1 MTEYS
6 EKWIRE
12 QARFEGIFDRGLYKN
27 GTFAKKIPL
36 SSVKVHAE
44 CREYVNQALDAGLDG
59 TQIQMAENE
68 LSRYMGCKQAV
79 LVSSGAAALCLA
91 LKLAAEKLY
100 GSSAGIHTPGGPG
113 NGGALQGKKVF
124 CPDLTSANV
133 VNPVAFE
140 GGEPVLIDATDEGFG
155 WSMSAEALEL
165 AFQKYPDVK
174 IVILDHVYGF
184 PADAVSICEICL
196 ERGALLIECA
206 GEAFGAEYL
215 VSQDH
220 SEDRSEEHS
229 EKQLEEHSEDHAD
242 GGVWRKAGS
251 LGDYCVLDFGR
262 GGMLG
267 SSGGA
272 ILVRSRYEAEKAKYW
287 ASGARAQTPWN
298 QHEELGHDCLLGELD
313 AAVLRGGLAHI
324 DETIAKKQK
333 VYETYVEMLEGSLA
347 AIIPVGEGT
356 RPNYW
361 MTCMTSESSVQF
373 MEVRNDRNYLYRDIH
388 GTAAPM
394 EIYDALRAFGAEC
407 GTVYKPMSMQPVYQ
421 NHEHF
426 TLDGSWRMYE
436 GFYQDG
442 FAARCDLARAYYESG
457 IVLPSDADMTAKEQ
471 GKVIEIVCACF
482 NREKFER
489 RAWA

>member
-12 QARFEGIFDRGLYKN
+12 QARFQGIFDRNFYKN
-27 GTFAKKIPL
+27 GKFTRKIPL
-36 SSVKVHAE
+36 SSVKMHAE
-44 CREYVNQALDAGLDG
+44 CREYANQALDAGLDG
-59 TQIQMAENE
+59 TQIQMAEKE
-68 LSRYMGCKQAV
+68 LSQYMGCKHAV
-79 LVSSGAAALCLA
+79 LVSSGEAALRLA

-100 GSSAGIHTPGGPG
+100 GSSTGIYTPKGPG
-113 NGGALQGKKVF
+113 KGGALQGKKVF

-133 VNPVAFE
+133 ANPVAFE
-140 GGEPVLIDATDEGFG
+140 GGEPVFIDATDEGFG
-155 WSMSAEALEL
+155 WSMSAEVLEM
-165 AFQKYPDVK
+165 AFLKHPDGK

-184 PADAVSICEICL
+184 PADGPGIRKVCREH
-196 ERGALLIECA
+196 GALLIECA

-215 VSQDH
+215 VSQERFMLEDH
-220 SEDRSEEHS
+220 PANYF
-229 EKQLEEHSEDHAD
+229 EEHSEDQSD

-251 LGDYCVLDFGR
+251 IGDYCVLDFGR

-272 ILVRSRYEAEKAKYW
+272 LLTHSCYEAEKAKYW
-287 ASGARAQTPWN
+287 ASGARAATPWN
-298 QHEELGHDCLLGELD
+298 QHEELGHDCLLGELE
-313 AAVLRGGLAHI
+313 AAVLRGGLAHM

-333 VYETYVEMLEGSLA
+333 VYETYAEMLEDSLA

-361 MTCMTSESSVQF
+361 MTCMTSESSIQF
-373 MEVRNDRNYLYRDIH
+373 MEVRNDRNYLYQDIH

-394 EIYDALRAFGAEC
+394 EIFDALRAFGAEC
-407 GTVYKPMSMQPVYQ
+407 GTVYKPMSMQPIYQ
-421 NHEHF
+421 NHEHV

-436 GFYQDG
+436 GFSQDG

-457 IVLPSDADMTAKEQ
+457 IVLPSDADMTAEEQ
-471 GKVIEIVCACF
+471 GKIIEIVYACF
-482 NREKFER
+482 NREKFVR
-489 RAWA
+489 REWA